1 MSEPEQEQEAIDE
14 HTALYQ
20 HVHDIASKNTMLY
33 EYVIGNVIEMLPGS
47 QPQAAEEALNMM
59 CVSMS
64 KTPLESLLLIHEFLH
79 NYHSI
84 VQHEQ
89 KTEQTER
96 ESPYMVRGE

>member
-1 MSEPEQEQEAIDE
+1 MSEPEQQPIDP

-20 HVHDIASKNTMLY
+20 DFKQNMMGKNTILY
-33 EYVIGNVIEMLPGS
+33 DYLMGNVVKFLPG
-47 QPQAAEEALNMM
+47 PQAVEDALAMM

-84 VQHEQ
+84 VSHEQ
-89 KTEQTER
+89 KTEQAEP
-96 ESPYMVRGE
+96 ESPYMVRGES